1 MELPKDIKDAIFYF
15 EEMGMIEELT
25 RDKKIFVKALID
37 FAKLMSQTKSKEILD
52 SLLALYTSVDDG
64 LEPEL
69 AKSIKE
75 AISYQLTGT
84 DINLN

>member
-15 EEMGMIEELT
+15 QEMGMIEQM
-25 RDKKIFVKALID
+25 KKDEKFFVTALID
-37 FAKLMSQTKSKEILD
+37 FAKIMSQTKSKEILD
-52 SLLALYTSVDDG
+52 SLLALYTSVDDS

-69 AKSIKE
+69 AQSIKE